1 MKSIF
6 YTIIFL
12 IIVTPAFAQATKE
25 TLYLK
30 DQISR
35 LEGEVSEQKN
45 LIKGLTDEISMLTE
59 NQTILITNIKETN
72 KFILGLP
79 GSSELKNSQNK
90 FKDAFLLNKNGK
102 PVAFVDAGLKLYEY
116 YGGNLIGWINL
127 DTNEIVR
134 NHDNSVVAVIDGDFI
149 LDETG
154 HTIGSIERSENLRW
168 DREKLYSQIQ
178 KKPVSQYFVRLE
190 NPKQFNLSTFRFS
203 DWSDQM
209 LEDVLLFSEKKI
221 QKLK

>member
-90 FKDAFLLNKNGK
+90 FKDAYRAWQLCTALNFG
-102 PVAFVDAGLKLYEY
+102 PSDQ
-116 YGGNLIGWINL
+116 
-127 DTNEIVR
+127 
-134 NHDNSVVAVIDGDFI
+134 
-149 LDETG
+149 
-154 HTIGSIERSENLRW
+154 ENL
-168 DREKLYSQIQ
+168 KQKVIQ
-178 KKPVSQYFVRLE
+178 K
-190 NPKQFNLSTFRFS
+190 
-203 DWSDQM
+203 
-209 LEDVLLFSEKKI
+209 
-221 QKLK
+221 